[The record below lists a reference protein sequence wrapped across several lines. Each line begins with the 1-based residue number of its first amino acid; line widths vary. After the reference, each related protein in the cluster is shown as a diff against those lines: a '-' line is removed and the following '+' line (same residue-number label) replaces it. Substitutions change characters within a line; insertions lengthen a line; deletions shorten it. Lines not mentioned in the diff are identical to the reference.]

1 MVEGWIDMPTNKIAK
16 IAAVIVILD
25 VIAVYFYCL
34 RVKGVYPPSHPWSGI
49 AFVLLSVSLVLGWR
63 HRKPT
68 LAASTWVSVV
78 LILLSACFWTV
89 SASL

>member
-1 MVEGWIDMPTNKIAK
+1 MPTNKIAK

-49 AFVLLSVSLVLGWR
+49 AFVLLSVSLVLGW

-68 LAASTWVSVV
+68 LSASTWVSVV